1 MQILIDEAIPSRHLF
16 AALGEVRPFPG
27 RALTRDLLHDADAL
41 IVRSVTRVN
50 AALLDAAPIRF
61 VGTATTGLDHID
73 TAYLHHRG
81 IRLAAAEGSNGRG
94 VAEYVLAAILH
105 LSQQWGGSPS
115 GKTLGVIGRGRIG
128 SLVADWA
135 SHCGMTVL
143 ACDPPLADSGAANLH
158 RFEDIAARCDLV
170 TLHVPLT
177 VAGPHPT
184 QGMANR
190 DWLARLRPGCILI
203 NSSRGEVIDEAA
215 LAAAVRSGS
224 LAAPVLD
231 VWQNEPRPDPRLVAL
246 AAVATPHIAG
256 YTAESK
262 LRAAEMLAAAL
273 ADHASSAAPDHASSA
288 APVASGAP
296 AGRMP
301 PATPDRESTPADA
314 IVVTPTQPP
323 SSPAPVASG
332 APAGRMPPATPDRES
347 SPADVITVTPGQPSW
362 LAAAHVLRHAVGILT
377 TDLAFREIVARLDP
391 AAFDALRARC
401 AARREF
407 PAYRVHGPLDPEARA
422 ILTRLGFP

>member
-1 MQILIDEAIPSRHLF
+1 MAVNIRCAPDPRYHSPVQILIDEAIPSRHLF

-143 ACDPPLADSGAANLH
+143 ACDPPLADSGAPNLH

-231 VWQNEPRPDPRLVAL
+231 VWQNEPRPDPKLVAL
-246 AAVATPHIAG
+246 AAVATPHVAG

-262 LRAAEMLAAAL
+262 LRAAQMLAAAL
-273 ADHASSAAPDHASSA
+273 ADHVSSAADH
-288 APVASGAP
+288 VASGAP
-296 AGRMP
+296 AGRL
-301 PATPDRESTPADA
+301 TPA
-314 IVVTPTQPP
+314 
-323 SSPAPVASG
+323 SPG
-332 APAGRMPPATPDRES
+332 RES
-347 SPADVITVTPGQPSW
+347 SPTDAIAVAPGQPASS
-362 LAAAHVLRHAVGILT
+362 AAAHVLRHAVGLLT
-377 TDLAFREIVARLDP
+377 TDLAFREIVAAMDP

>member
-1 MQILIDEAIPSRHLF
+1 MTANIRRARDPRYHSPVRILIDEAIPCRHLF
-16 AALGEVRPFPG
+16 AALGEVQPFPG
-27 RALTRDLLHDADAL
+27 RALTRDMLHDADAL
-41 IVRSVTRVN
+41 IVRSVTRVD
-50 AALLDAAPIRF
+50 ADLLDAAPVRF

-73 TAYLHHRG
+73 TAYLNHRG

-94 VAEYVLAAILH
+94 VAEYVLAAIFH
-105 LSQQWGGSPS
+105 LAQQWGGSPS

-143 ACDPPLADSGAANLH
+143 ACDPPLAASGAADLH
-158 RFEDIAARCDLV
+158 RFEDIAAHCDLV

-184 QGMANR
+184 HNLANR

-203 NSSRGEVIDEAA
+203 NTSRGEVIDEAA
-215 LAAAVRSGS
+215 LTSAVRSGS
-224 LAAPVLD
+224 LAVPVLD
-231 VWQNEPRPDPRLVAL
+231 VWQNEPRPDPKLVAL

-256 YTAESK
+256 YTVESK

-273 ADHASSAAPDHASSA
+273 ADHVSSAA

-296 AGRMP
+296 AGRL
-301 PATPDRESTPADA
+301 S
-314 IVVTPTQPP
+314 
-323 SSPAPVASG
+323 
-332 APAGRMPPATPDRES
+332 PATPDRES
-347 SPADVITVTPGQPSW
+347 SPPDAIAVAPGQPASS
-362 LAAAHVLRHAVGILT
+362 AAAHVLRHAVGLLT
-377 TDLAFREIVARLDP
+377 TDLAFREIVDAMDP
-391 AAFDALRARC
+391 VAFDALRARC

-407 PAYRVHGPLDPEARA
+407 PAYQVQGPLDSEARA

>member
-1 MQILIDEAIPSRHLF
+1 MTANIRRARDPRYHSPVRILIDEAIPCRHLF
-16 AALGEVRPFPG
+16 AALGEVQPFPG
-27 RALTRDLLHDADAL
+27 RALTRDLLHNADAL
-41 IVRSVTRVN
+41 IVRSVTRVD
-50 AALLDAAPIRF
+50 AGLLDAAPVRF

-73 TAYLHHRG
+73 TVYLNHRG
-81 IRLAAAEGSNGRG
+81 IRLAAAEGSNCRG
-94 VAEYVLAAILH
+94 VAEYVLAAIFH
-105 LSQQWGGSPS
+105 LAQQWGGSPS

-143 ACDPPLADSGAANLH
+143 ACDPPLAASGAANLH
-158 RFEDIAARCDLV
+158 RFEDIAAHCDLV

-184 QGMANR
+184 HNLANR

-203 NSSRGEVIDEAA
+203 NTSRGEVIDEAA

-231 VWQNEPRPDPRLVAL
+231 VWQNEPRPDPKLVAL
-246 AAVATPHIAG
+246 AAVATPHVAG

-273 ADHASSAAPDHASSA
+273 ADHVGSATPTDSMVRQRSDGDESPPDAIAVAPGQSASSA
-288 APVASGAP
+288 V
-296 AGRMP
+296 
-301 PATPDRESTPADA
+301 
-314 IVVTPTQPP
+314 
-323 SSPAPVASG
+323 
-332 APAGRMPPATPDRES
+332 
-347 SPADVITVTPGQPSW
+347 
-362 LAAAHVLRHAVGILT
+362 AHVLRHAVGLLT
-377 TDLAFREIVARLDP
+377 TDLAFREIVAAMDP

-407 PAYRVHGPLDPEARA
+407 PAYRVQGPLDPEARA

>member
-1 MQILIDEAIPSRHLF
+1 MAVNIRCAPDPRYHSPVQILIDEAIPSRHLF

-262 LRAAEMLAAAL
+262 LRAAQMLARAL
-273 ADHASSAAPDHASSA
+273 ADHVASAASDHAS
-288 APVASGAP
+288 
-296 AGRMP
+296 
-301 PATPDRESTPADA
+301 
-314 IVVTPTQPP
+314 

-332 APAGRMPPATPDRES
+332 APAGRLPPPTPDRES
-347 SPADVITVTPGQPSW
+347 SPADAIHVAPGQPSW
-362 LAAAHVLRHAVGILT
+362 LAVAHVLRHAVGLLT
-377 TDLAFREIVARLDP
+377 TDLAFREIVAGLDP

-407 PAYRVHGPLDPEARA
+407 PAYRIEGPLHPDARA
-422 ILTRLGFP
+422 ILTRLGFQ